1 VVVGRSH
8 PGETPA
14 SYLVEG
20 FLEKLLG
27 GKEKEYWPMFSLC
40 EIHVIPMLNPDGV
53 VLGNS
58 RCNLAGVDII
68 RRWGEQKHD
77 GTITPE
83 VSMLK
88 DYIFGLGE
96 RVFMTIEVEGHSMVD
111 GLAFTMSQ
119 ASNIV
124 QKIKTNEAVD
134 ADELD
139 SWFW

>member
-1 VVVGRSH
+1 
-8 PGETPA
+8 
-14 SYLVEG
+14 
-20 FLEKLLG
+20 
-27 GKEKEYWPMFSLC
+27 
-40 EIHVIPMLNPDGV
+40 
-53 VLGNS
+53 
-58 RCNLAGVDII
+58 
-68 RRWGEQKHD
+68 
-77 GTITPE
+77 
-83 VSMLK
+83 MLK